1 MEQSAKKAV
10 ATNKPPP
17 PRLRLPLASVQDV
30 RRELSRIYREG
41 KSGQRDVAE
50 VSRLA
55 NILQIL
61 SRCIEGSEFEKRLE
75 KLEANK
81 SENA

>member
-1 MEQSAKKAV
+1 MEQLTDKAG
-10 ATNKPPP
+10 ATKPHPP

-41 KSGQRDVAE
+41 KSGQRDVAD

-61 SRCIEGSEFEKRLE
+61 SRCIESSEFEKRLE
-75 KLEANK
+75 KLEADHR
-81 SENA
+81 ENT